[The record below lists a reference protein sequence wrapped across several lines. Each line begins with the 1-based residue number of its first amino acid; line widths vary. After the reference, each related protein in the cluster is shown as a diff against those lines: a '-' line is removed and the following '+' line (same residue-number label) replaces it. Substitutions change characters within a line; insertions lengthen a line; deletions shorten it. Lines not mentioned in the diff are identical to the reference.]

1 MPMNGTTQSSF
12 VTRQW
17 ANRALV
23 VRITTGVKLRGAEG
37 AQRLRATSA
46 STTEL
51 CRFGFQ
57 PPSGSSDVLS
67 QPPRSRI
74 LQDTILGAAV
84 NCLLHRTECASKGQ
98 CSVMTA
104 CPGQVP
110 TTHQAVSSIGLPY

>member
-1 MPMNGTTQSSF
+1 
-12 VTRQW
+12 
-17 ANRALV
+17 
-23 VRITTGVKLRGAEG
+23 
-37 AQRLRATSA
+37 
-46 STTEL
+46 
-51 CRFGFQ
+51 
-57 PPSGSSDVLS
+57 VLS

-110 TTHQAVSSIGLPY
+110 TTHQAVSSIGSRIERAELLLSSWTVFK